1 MECTVVAGVESLY
14 KPFTALGLLLIVS
27 GLVLVLLPVIAR
39 HLPSLDRLPWIIVW
53 VYRRDGFYFVTSPLL
68 IIISFVSILMS
79 FIGRAR

>member
-1 MECTVVAGVESLY
+1 MESLY

-53 VYRRDGFYFVTSPLL
+53 VYRRNGFYFVTSPLL

>member
-1 MECTVVAGVESLY
+1 MESLY

-27 GLVLVLLPVIAR
+27 GLVLVLLPVVAR

-79 FIGRAR
+79 FVGRAR

>member
-1 MECTVVAGVESLY
+1 MAGVESLY

-27 GLVLVLLPVIAR
+27 GLVLVLLPVVAR

-79 FIGRAR
+79 FVGRAR